1 MENEVSIAEWYLA
14 VMEQGVDT
22 KEIVKE
28 HAELQIKYEKLK
40 ETTSNKIEKLEKELK
55 KKQRDLK
62 QSLE

>member
-1 MENEVSIAEWYLA
+1 MSIAEWYLA

-28 HAELQIKYEKLK
+28 HAELQNKYEKLK

-55 KKQRDLK
+55 KKKRDLK

>member
-1 MENEVSIAEWYLA
+1 
-14 VMEQGVDT
+14 MEQGVDT

>member
-55 KKQRDLK
+55 KKKRDLK

>member
-28 HAELQIKYEKLK
+28 HAELQNKYEKLK

-55 KKQRDLK
+55 KKKRDLK